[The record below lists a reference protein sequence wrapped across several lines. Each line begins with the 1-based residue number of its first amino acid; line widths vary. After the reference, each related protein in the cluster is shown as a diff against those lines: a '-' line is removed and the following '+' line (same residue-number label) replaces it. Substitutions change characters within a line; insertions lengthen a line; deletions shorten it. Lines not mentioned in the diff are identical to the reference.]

1 MLFLVRRLSYVCL
14 WWFAANNCSVSCS
27 AYCVK
32 FVFYSIPPLVGLLAS
47 IAWAQVT
54 IEFCDMKCAEI

>member
-32 FVFYSIPPLVGLLAS
+32 FVFYPAPCWSAIS
-47 IAWAQVT
+47 IAWAPQVT